1 VIVLG
6 VDPGVTIGWCVLACS
21 PTGAQPGLVAAGSTR
36 DPLEVPWRSYGVA
49 LVAVELPEGFYPSAA
64 RKGVGGAELAS
75 KAAGIIGA
83 ARVGARLLGR
93 AEEAGLR
100 VLEVAAPDWRRAL
113 GVRTGGRRAEDVGQQ
128 IKRAIKLHVRGWPDR
143 SNEHARDAAGVAL
156 FAARAARVEAA

>member
-6 VDPGVTIGWCVLACS
+6 VDPGGTIGWCVLDCS
-21 PTGAQPGLVAAGSTR
+21 TTGAQPALVKAGSTR

-64 RKGVGGAELAS
+64 RKGTGGAVLARTAEGLIE
-75 KAAGIIGA
+75 AARIGA
-83 ARVGARLLGR
+83 RILGR

-113 GVRTGGRRAEDVGQQ
+113 GVRAGGRRAQDVDQQ
-128 IKRAIKLHVRGWPDR
+128 VARAVPDHVRGWPPR
-143 SNEHARDAAGVAL
+143 SNAHVRDAAGVAL
-156 FAARAARVEAA
+156 FAARAARVRAA